1 MPSIVPAL
9 VSALRRG
16 AGEDEATMDSGGRDV
31 SDMAL
36 KGTSVTAAEAA
47 SRSAV
52 LKRLRLTDTVFHGL
66 TRTAAFTVLALLSGV
81 IIALV
86 IGAAPALGTFGF
98 GFLFDESWNP
108 VTERFGALA
117 PIYGTLVTSAIAML
131 IAVPV
136 GLMIAFFLTELC
148 PPGAA
153 PADRHRHRA
162 AGRHPQHHLRHLGP
176 VRVRAVPADSTSSPS

>member
-1 MPSIVPAL
+1 MSEV
-9 VSALRRG
+9 
-16 AGEDEATMDSGGRDV
+16 T
-31 SDMAL
+31 L

-52 LKRLRLTDTVFHGL
+52 LKRLRTHRPGLPRADARGRHHG
-66 TRTAAFTVLALLSGV
+66 A
-81 IIALV
+81 
-86 IGAAPALGTFGF
+86 GAAERRHHRPGHRRGAGARHLR
-98 GFLFDESWNP
+98 LLLPLRPRSWNP
-108 VTERFGALA
+108 VTEQFGALA

-148 PPGAA
+148 PPIAA

-176 VRVRAVPADSTSSPS
+176 VRVRAVPAEVRAAVPDRHASPTCRCSTRCSRARPTASAC

>member
-1 MPSIVPAL
+1 MPSSAPARL
-9 VSALRRG
+9 HFIRS
-16 AGEDEATMDSGGRDV
+16 AGEDEAQMDSGGRDV
-31 SDMAL
+31 SDMTL

-66 TRTAAFTVLALLSGV
+66 TRAAALAVLVLLSGV

-117 PIYGTLVTSAIAML
+117 PIYGTLVTSVIAML

-148 PPGAA
+148 PMGC
-153 PADRHRHRA
+153 
-162 AGRHPQHHLRHLGP
+162 AGRSASPSSCW
-176 VRVRAVPADSTSSPS
+176 PASPASSTASGASSCSRRSCSSTSSPS